1 MLEIAETGSA
11 PLFLDRDAMQ
21 AKRTHLRPKLA
32 RKHIGAIDLL
42 RDGRDLVLRE
52 AANRLAQRV
61 GGFAQ
66 IVFQRAIVRT
76 GHARLQNGTIGAKT
90 HFSLM
95 NDHIAEKITTITA
108 MSMAYIE
115 MRGR

>member
-11 PLFLDRDAMQ
+11 PLFLDRDAVQ

-32 RKHIGAIDLL
+32 RKHVGAIDLL
-42 RDGRDLVLRE
+42 RDGRDLVHRE

-76 GHARLQNGTIGAKT
+76 GHSWAPFWQGQAKDGLPPEAPQERRVVR
-90 HFSLM
+90 SR
-95 NDHIAEKITTITA
+95 
-108 MSMAYIE
+108 SRAY
-115 MRGR
+115 RYSTRTYL